1 MFGTSTDQ
9 QGGIRSPAPPLHKH
23 AIFIPHFCPCCFRS
37 PIRAIDVQRG
47 GLFFWLAPKLGRDQ
61 TVVAPFTPRFQ
72 KAFQNFIT
80 GIFSVTAVPGKKCE
94 ICTNVEAAQRRATRW
109 IVFPDCTNFVPRPH
123 TWWHRRTAVPKSILK
138 YFCMPFFSHGG
149 RCKKMMQPSEMV
161 WFQPRSMNPFQPKQ
175 MFVVTTRIVL
185 ECHDDTCGLRGT

>member
-1 MFGTSTDQ
+1 MD
-9 QGGIRSPAPPLHKH
+9 R
-23 AIFIPHFCPCCFRS
+23 
-37 PIRAIDVQRG
+37 
-47 GLFFWLAPKLGRDQ
+47 
-61 TVVAPFTPRFQ
+61 FTPRFQ

-80 GIFSVTAVPGKKCE
+80 GIFSVTAVPGKNCE

-149 RCKKMMQPSEMV
+149 RCKKMISPSEMV
-161 WFQPRSMNPFQPKQ
+161 CFQPRSMNSFQPQQ